1 MNYSANK
8 NEYLKTK
15 VMTASPEQL
24 TMMLYDGVVRFSE
37 QAREAMVNKDYE
49 NSYKL
54 IIKAQNIVTEFMGTL
69 KDEYAP
75 EICDKMRALYMFCYR
90 RLVEANLKR
99 EVAKLDDA
107 IKILRHMRETWGLL
121 LEKIAT
127 EGYEG
132 TAEEA
137 MDEQGMLSAEEI
149 LEGYETGSR
158 ICLEG

>member
-1 MNYSANK
+1 MSYTNNK
-8 NEYLKTK
+8 NEYLRTK
-15 VMTASPEQL
+15 VMTASPEEL

-37 QAREAMVNKDYE
+37 QAREAMANKDYE
-49 NSYKL
+49 TSYKL

-69 KDEYAP
+69 KDDYAP
-75 EICDKMRALYMFCYR
+75 EICGKMRALYLFCYR

-99 EVAKLDDA
+99 DLSNLDDA
-107 IKILRHMRETWGLL
+107 IKILRHMRETWALL
-121 LEKIAT
+121 LEKIAA

-132 TAEEA
+132 TTEDAFGQQE
-137 MDEQGMLSAEEI
+137 MLTAEEI